1 MLGVR
6 AEKGPLAEGMWF
18 PKIKEDQ
25 EWKLRKCR
33 AFRGKIQGAASPTP
47 PPKKGLGRKG
57 TAPLKVG
64 WMGKGKR
71 PKNEQPSGGRKRKK
85 AACYKT

>member
-1 MLGVR
+1 MEV
-6 AEKGPLAEGMWF
+6 KKM
-18 PKIKEDQ
+18 Q
-25 EWKLRKCR
+25 S
-33 AFRGKIQGAASPTP
+33 IQGENSRCDIPHSPTN
-47 PPKKGLGRKG
+47 KGLGRKG

-71 PKNEQPSGGRKRKK
+71 PKNEQLSGGRKRKK